1 MENLSA
7 PEELLRRYGLQGHV
21 ENGAFVECNY
31 PHTAPGRADSGA
43 IYYYVSPNEYTK
55 FHVIDCDEYWCYI
68 AGSPLEIW
76 QISPEGAITTV
87 RLGIEEG
94 CEPLVY
100 LKKGVTFA
108 SRRFRREQEG
118 TFLSCITVPRFTY
131 EGFTLVED
139 EDAVKR
145 WPDTKAFFEA
155 P

>member
-1 MENLSA
+1 MEKFSV
-7 PEELLRRYGLQGHV
+7 PEELLHRFGLQGHV
-21 ENGAFVECNY
+21 ENGAFAECNY
-31 PHTAPGRADSGA
+31 PHEGPGRADSGA
-43 IYYYVSPNEYTK
+43 IYYYVSANEYTK

-108 SRRFRREQEG
+108 SRRFRQEQEG

-131 EGFTLVED
+131 DGFTLVED
-139 EDAVKR
+139 EDAVKH
-145 WPDTKAFFEA
+145 WPETKAFFEA